1 MSEGAAAVIFK
12 WITPAFR
19 LNKRVET
26 LEEHDKRD
34 YESLQRIAERDSLI
48 LEVLSTML
56 DSQISGNNVEELKK
70 NKTEAHGVSCTES
83 ALALVMGILMKL
95 YVFTK
100 KDIDRFLAECNFTP
114 DEERLFR
121 LRCKEYTL
129 EYCAE
134 QMNVSISTAKR
145 LSRRVNN
152 KIIKV
157 C

>member
-1 MSEGAAAVIFK
+1 MSIQEFVQIFLSICGGVSIVGGAAAVIFK

-70 NKTEAHGVSCTES
+70 QNRS
-83 ALALVMGILMKL
+83 LQIILRR
-95 YVFTK
+95 
-100 KDIDRFLAECNFTP
+100 I
-114 DEERLFR
+114 
-121 LRCKEYTL
+121 
-129 EYCAE
+129 
-134 QMNVSISTAKR
+134 NVSINNGYAHEIICVHKER
-145 LSRRVNN
+145 YRQILDRV
-152 KIIKV
+152 
-157 C
+157 

>member
-1 MSEGAAAVIFK
+1 MSISEFVQIFLSICGGVSIVGGAAAVIFK

-70 NKTEAHGVSCTES
+70 QNRS
-83 ALALVMGILMKL
+83 LQIILHR
-95 YVFTK
+95 
-100 KDIDRFLAECNFTP
+100 IS
-114 DEERLFR
+114 
-121 LRCKEYTL
+121 
-129 EYCAE
+129 
-134 QMNVSISTAKR
+134 VSISKGYAHEIICVHKER
-145 LSRRVNN
+145 YRQVLGRVQFYTG
-152 KIIKV
+152 
-157 C
+157 

>member
-1 MSEGAAAVIFK
+1 MSISEFVQVFLSICGGVSIVGGAVAVILK

-70 NKTEAHGVSCTES
+70 QSRS
-83 ALALVMGILMKL
+83 SRSILHR
-95 YVFTK
+95 
-100 KDIDRFLAECNFTP
+100 IS
-114 DEERLFR
+114 
-121 LRCKEYTL
+121 
-129 EYCAE
+129 
-134 QMNVSISTAKR
+134 VSISKGYAHE
-145 LSRRVNN
+145 
-152 KIIKV
+152 IICV
-157 C
+157 H